1 MEKEMTWEVADE
13 IMNSLCLMALFAGEN
28 LDEAENYGR
37 ECFVKLMDEWQ
48 EKKGFTWNVLE
59 PEE

>member
-1 MEKEMTWEVADE
+1 MEKKMPWEIADE

-37 ECFVKLMDEWQ
+37 EYFVKLMNEWQ
-48 EKKGFTWNVLE
+48 EKKSFAWNILE
-59 PEE
+59 PEK